1 MPKIWRKAIENEL
14 DEKDVELLNIL
25 AEERKFTKDEISNFS
40 NKLKISTKE
49 VKRRINILRKKKI
62 LLEDKVS
69 VIDPMRVWDGY
80 YIMLIKASIVPPI
93 ISKEID
99 FPTGWRIENYLDRLK
114 RKEKEMGIRIIR
126 QAYCLQGT
134 EWDVLLIISAPSQDD
149 FVSFFDE
156 VAKEGW
162 MRKGWSFTPV
172 ELGGNWV
179 FDPIEVPSVEIFR
192 ERVKKIKVKK

>member
-14 DEKDVELLNIL
+14 DEKDIKLLNIL
-25 AEERKFTKDEISNFS
+25 AKERKFTEDEIINFS
-40 NKLKISTKE
+40 KKLKISVEEIK
-49 VKRRINILRKKKI
+49 KRINILKKKKI
-62 LLEDKVS
+62 LLEEKTS
-69 VIDPMRVWDGY
+69 VIDPMKVWDGY

-93 ISKEID
+93 ISKEIK
-99 FPTGWRIENYLDRLK
+99 FPTGWRIENYLERFK
-114 RKEKEMGIRIIR
+114 RKEKEMGIKIIR

-134 EWDVLLIISAPSQDD
+134 EWDILLIISAPSQDD
-149 FVSFFDE
+149 FVHFFDE

-179 FDPIEVPSVEIFR
+179 FDPIEVPSVKTFR
-192 ERVKKIKVKK
+192 ERVKKIRVKR